1 MKGKKYVERCLWE
14 YYANLA
20 EVESLSA
27 ELDDLMSVR
36 GHSYEAHIPS
46 GASEPVFNVVNRRL
60 NIERRIAGI
69 GRRIGPVKRLKSD
82 FEAGLYRERY
92 LRDIFN
98 IRYMEHGSVDIR
110 YMEHGIVDYVMKSLH
125 ISQPTYWRNKEKLI
139 ELAKKYFAEE

>member
-1 MKGKKYVERCLWE
+1 MKGKRYVERCLWE

-98 IRYMEHGSVDIR
+98 IRYMEHG
-110 YMEHGIVDYVMKSLH
+110 IVDYVMKSLH

>member
-1 MKGKKYVERCLWE
+1 MKGKRYVERCLWE

-98 IRYMEHGSVDIR
+98 IRYMEHGSVD
-110 YMEHGIVDYVMKSLH
+110 YVTRSLH

>member
-1 MKGKKYVERCLWE
+1 MKGKRYVERCLWE

-20 EVESLSA
+20 EVESLSV

-36 GHSYEAHIPS
+36 GHSYEAHVPS
-46 GASEPVFNVVNRRL
+46 GTSEPVFNVVNRRL

-69 GRRIGPVKRLKSD
+69 RRRIGPVKRLKSD

-98 IRYMEHGSVDIR
+98 IRYMEHGSVD
-110 YMEHGIVDYVMKSLH
+110 YVTRSLH